1 MRFRGLDL
9 NLLGAFSILMQERS
23 VSAAAR
29 HLNLSQPATSAA
41 LARLREFFGDELL
54 VVQGKRMYPTP
65 FAESLTPQVRA
76 CLRSVEVML
85 TTSALFVP
93 ETAKRTFRIIASDF
107 VIAALIVPLVARL
120 SNEAPGVRLE
130 LAAPSETA
138 EAEISEGKADL
149 LIGPDTY
156 VRGDHPTQLLF
167 EESHVVVGWAEN
179 PLMQA
184 PLSEDAFLA
193 AGHVGVRIGVQ
204 RSPSFADRQM
214 SLMNKPRRIEVE
226 TSSFLSMP
234 LLLCGTHRIGLM
246 QTRLA
251 HRMRANYPL
260 AFQTLPFEC
269 PNMREM
275 LQHHA
280 ARSDDVGLN
289 WLKQLLHDEAGRES
303 IDIVDGWRSTQ

>member
-85 TTSALFVP
+85 TTSSLF
-93 ETAKRTFRIIASDF
+93 EAATAKRTFRIIASDF

-120 SNEAPGVRLE
+120 SKEAPGVRLE
-130 LAAPSETA
+130 LAAPSETG
-138 EAEISEGKADL
+138 EAEIAEGKADL

-156 VRGDHPTQLLF
+156 VRGDHPTELLF
-167 EESHVVVGWAEN
+167 EEAHVVVGWAEN
-179 PLMQA
+179 PIMQT
-184 PLSEDAFLA
+184 PLSEEAFLA

-251 HRMRANYPL
+251 RRMSENYPL
-260 AFQTLPFEC
+260 AMQPLPFEC
-269 PNMREM
+269 PDMREM
-275 LQHHA
+275 LQYHA
-280 ARSDDVGLN
+280 ARSNDVGLN
-289 WLKQLLHDEAGRES
+289 WLKQLLHDEAGRASIES
-303 IDIVDGWRSTQ
+303 VDGQ